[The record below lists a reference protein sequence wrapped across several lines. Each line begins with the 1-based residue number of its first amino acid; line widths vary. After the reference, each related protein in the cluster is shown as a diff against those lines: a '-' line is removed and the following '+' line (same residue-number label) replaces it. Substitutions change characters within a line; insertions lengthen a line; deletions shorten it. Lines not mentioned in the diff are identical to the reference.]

1 MSDSLRPH
9 GLQHARLLCPPLS
22 PGVCSSWCLLSQWNY
37 LTISSSVVLFSFCLQ
52 SFPASGSFPKSQLIA
67 SGGQSIRASTL
78 ASVLPMNI
86 QSWLPWGL
94 TGWISFSP
102 RDSRV
107 SPSTIIWKHQFFST
121 QSFLCPTLTSID
133 DYRKNHSFDCTNLC
147 WQWYLC
153 CCS

>member
-1 MSDSLRPH
+1 MFDFLQHH
-9 GLQHARLLCPPLS
+9 GLQRARFPVLYHLLEFAHSCPVNL
-22 PGVCSSWCLLSQWNY
+22 WCHP
-37 LTISSSVVLFSFCLQ
+37 TISSSVVHFSCLL
-52 SFPASGSFPKSQLIA
+52 SFPALGSFLMSQLFT

-102 RDSRV
+102 RDSQV

-133 DYRKNHSFDCTNLC
+133 DYWKNHSFDCTNLC